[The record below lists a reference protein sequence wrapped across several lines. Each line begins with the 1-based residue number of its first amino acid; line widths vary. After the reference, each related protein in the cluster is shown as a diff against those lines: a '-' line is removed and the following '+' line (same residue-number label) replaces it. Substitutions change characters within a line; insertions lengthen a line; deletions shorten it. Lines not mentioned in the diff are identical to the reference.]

1 MLALQYF
8 DSYDYCIHVSGFR
21 YSHFWC
27 FNRAPKVSPRK
38 VANKRKK
45 PAENANIDIEAAVP
59 TTFVPKVSELPS
71 KGTRYSIV
79 AVSEGQTDAPHLDD
93 ISQENPVVQP
103 SEDADLTGMNVLS
116 LSFFDM
122 LNKMYLLL
130 FYSM

>member
-1 MLALQYF
+1 MLAFQYF
-8 DSYDYCIHVSGFR
+8 DSYDYWIHVIGFR

-45 PAENANIDIEAAVP
+45 PAEDANINIEAPAP

-71 KGTRYSIV
+71 GGTRYSIV
-79 AVSEGQTDAPHLDD
+79 AVSEGQTYAPHLDD
-93 ISQENPVVQP
+93 ISQENPAIEP
-103 SEDADLTGMNVLS
+103 SEDAALTGMNVLS

-122 LNKMYLLL
+122 LKIWILSAFN
-130 FYSM
+130 S